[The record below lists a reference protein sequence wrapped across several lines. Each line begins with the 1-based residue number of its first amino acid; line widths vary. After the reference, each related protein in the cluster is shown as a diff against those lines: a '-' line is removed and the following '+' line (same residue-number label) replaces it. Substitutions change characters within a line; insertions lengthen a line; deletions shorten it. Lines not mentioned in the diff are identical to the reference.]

1 MGAVTHL
8 VKGVSKSVGKV
19 LGVDISAANKA
30 AKAQAK
36 ATNDATQQAV
46 KSANYQAEAAANQI
60 KTTQEQNAA
69 RMAADDLLSRPAD
82 SAEVDLSTDD
92 GSDNAADD
100 LLGRKRSRRA
110 AYRDT
115 TGSGLNI

>member
-1 MGAVTHL
+1 MGAVKHL
-8 VKGVSKSVGKV
+8 VKGVGKTVGG
-19 LGVDISAANKA
+19 LIGIDMGAAAKA

-36 ATNDATQQAV
+36 ATNDATAQAV

-60 KTTQEQNAA
+60 KTTQEQEAA
-69 RMAADDLLSRPAD
+69 RMAANDLLSRPTD
-82 SAEVDLSTDD
+82 SAEVDLSNDD

-110 AYRDT
+110 AYRDA